1 MPQQVGQ
8 VLTQTWNDLKRPTTR
23 KKQPTTIWT
32 YQQRGK
38 KDAKPPTT
46 NRFWDYFT
54 VWGNRFSSLARFPS
68 SIWLQSFEHRFME
81 NYGENRALNI
91 YCHVYLLRDII
102 FTGYV
107 PNHCHTR
114 KFIFASQR
122 QTLWIKQKKIKFW
135 HKKALKMIA
144 LSSSSHHIQKRL
156 NADYTLPVQSNWK
169 VSKFTEIKIYFLS
182 SRNIAAQCSWSISY
196 T

>member
-1 MPQQVGQ
+1 MNNKTKHKAKVWLKIIILILKEYTIIRVVQATYHQGDVRYSTSFLLPQQVGQ

-32 YQQRGK
+32 YQQQGK

-46 NRFWDYFT
+46 TRFWDYFT

-68 SIWLQSFEHRFME
+68 NIWLQSFEHRFME

-91 YCHVYLLRDII
+91 YYHVYLLRDII

-107 PNHCHTR
+107 ANHCHIR

-122 QTLWIKQKKIKFW
+122 
-135 HKKALKMIA
+135 
-144 LSSSSHHIQKRL
+144 
-156 NADYTLPVQSNWK
+156 
-169 VSKFTEIKIYFLS
+169 
-182 SRNIAAQCSWSISY
+182 
-196 T
+196 